1 MVNSQEVIERSI
13 YSAILNT
20 SVALGYSINPEEY
33 LPVSEANSRKY
44 AEAKKNLKK
53 FVGIFGTGN
62 NQSKDMKVTPRIV
75 VNARGFYPG
84 NIGLPKQLIGKEE
97 GIGYT
102 ATEVPYSTIDQY
114 IDIHLVANNQEDLRL
129 LHQITFYSIPQRGY
143 LKLYNQDKFLFSG
156 NIFLELVNFFDT
168 PNLEVG
174 IMEKIYQFVVEDTLA
189 YENTEPLDWVP
200 ITDISAVI
208 EAYDGSFSNT
218 LNINNQN

>member
-62 NQSKDMKVTPRIV
+62 NQSKDMKLTPRIV

-143 LKLYNQDKFLFSG
+143 LKPYNQDKFLFSG

>member
-84 NIGLPKQLIGKEE
+84 NIGLPKQLISKGE

-143 LKLYNQDKFLFSG
+143 LKPYDQDKFLFSG

>member
-143 LKLYNQDKFLFSG
+143 LKPYNQDKFLFSG
-156 NIFLELVNFFDT
+156 NIFLELVNFFDI

>member
-143 LKLYNQDKFLFSG
+143 LKPYNQDKFLFSG

>member
-33 LPVSEANSRKY
+33 LPVSEVNSRKY

-62 NQSKDMKVTPRIV
+62 NQSKDMKLTPRIV

-143 LKLYNQDKFLFSG
+143 LKPYNQDKFLFSG

-174 IMEKIYQFVVEDTLA
+174 IMEKIYQFVVEDTLV

>member
-84 NIGLPKQLIGKEE
+84 NIGLPKQLISKEE

-143 LKLYNQDKFLFSG
+143 LKPYDQDKFLFSG

>member
-62 NQSKDMKVTPRIV
+62 NQSKDMKLTPRIV

-143 LKLYNQDKFLFSG
+143 LKPYNQDKFLFSG

-174 IMEKIYQFVVEDTLA
+174 IMEKIYQFVVEDTLV